1 MIKIF
6 FVYKIVLIIIIV
18 SKLSP
23 FCREIE
29 KRSDKISSVSF
40 LHPAS
45 VCSHYSRSHLGN
57 PLRR

>member
-1 MIKIF
+1 MIKIL

-29 KRSDKISSVSF
+29 KRSDKIIT
-40 LHPAS
+40 AS
-45 VCSHYSRSHLGN
+45 VCSYYSHSHLGN